1 MRTSF
6 TGLHDTLIARFY
18 PMVRSEDAGGWIEDV
33 SPNRDPSVNAPL
45 QQASM
50 ELSVNWQSP
59 FEGAGIESTFP
70 GLAQMSQAGMFQG
83 IEKAIG
89 AKSGFDTTKAQEATK
104 QLIGRS
110 GVTKLN
116 STQVFSGMQPAKL
129 QVTAFFRAMNN
140 SYSEV
145 EDEIRRLQ
153 MWAVPQ
159 KLAADGVIASSVS
172 DWQGLQSL
180 MPSLVPKVI
189 GIDYKNR
196 SFFPF
201 VIESISDPLDAP
213 SDENG
218 NRVSA
223 LIQMTICSLTAYDRA
238 DWGATYKQ
246 RIAL

>member
-1 MRTSF
+1 
-6 TGLHDTLIARFY
+6 
-18 PMVRSEDAGGWIEDV
+18 MVRSEDAGGWIEDF
-33 SPNRDPSVNAPL
+33 SQDREPSVYAPL
-45 QQASM
+45 TQANI

-59 FEGAGIESTFP
+59 FEGAGIESSFP
-70 GLAQMSQAGMFQG
+70 GLAQMSQSGMFQG

-89 AKSGFDTTKAQEATK
+89 AKTGFDMTKIQESTQ

-129 QVTAFFRAMNN
+129 QLTAYFRAMYD

-145 EDEIRRLQ
+145 EEQIRRLQ

-159 KLAADGVIASSVS
+159 KLAPDGVIATAVN

-180 MPSLVPKVI
+180 MPSLVPKII
-189 GIDYKNR
+189 GVDYKNR

-201 VIESISDPLDAP
+201 VIESISDPLDTP
-213 SDENG
+213 SDEDG
-218 NRVSA
+218 NRISA
-223 LIQMTICSLTAYDRA
+223 VIQMTICSLTALDRT
-238 DWGATYKQ
+238 DWGATYKH
-246 RIAL
+246 RI